1 MYQRETTF
9 SKHSLKV
16 STDPRGSI
24 ITRGHFSNFLFIQE
38 IEETVYGE
46 KSVEV
51 AKTLKL
57 LGTISLSQNDTKKA

>member
-1 MYQRETTF
+1 MRQRR
-9 SKHSLKV
+9 SLRIFWY
-16 STDPRGSI
+16 D
-24 ITRGHFSNFLFIQE
+24 FYLFQE

-57 LGTISLSQNDTKKA
+57 LGTVSMSQNQLKKA